1 MEVLTLIVGGA
12 IGFISAIGKDWLI
25 ENKKQKIKKQEF
37 QREKLEEIFILM
49 DVTFRSTLVPIEA
62 STSNYNGAKL
72 SMLIRFYFP
81 NLQEE
86 YKKYLDLFQKINLI
100 KVENF
105 MQKTNKKVDNELVK
119 KFSSQYQSFLSCL
132 VDESKKTRY
141 SRKD

>member
-1 MEVLTLIVGGA
+1 MELLGLSQPLEK
-12 IGFISAIGKDWLI
+12 IGLSKIK
-25 ENKKQKIKKQEF
+25 NQKIKKQEF

-62 STSNYNGAKL
+62 STTEYNGAKL
-72 SMLIRFYFP
+72 SMLIRFYFQ

-105 MQKTNKKVDNELVK
+105 TQKTNKKVDDELLK
-119 KFSSQYQSFLSCL
+119 EFHSQYQSFLSCL
-132 VDESKKTRY
+132 VDESKKI
-141 SRKD
+141 KV